1 MSQSK
6 EEQESLYT
14 ELEMPEFDSAI
25 PEHLLKGIT
34 DENKFVMENISMQ
47 TQYIK
52 WLCEAA
58 INTNHQVRKTNGR
71 LMRVEEWKN
80 KLSNGWI
87 TGAAIFTF
95 LGTIS
100 VVIAKIYK
108 ALHDGTP
115 LALL

>member
-1 MSQSK
+1 
-6 EEQESLYT
+6 
-14 ELEMPEFDSAI
+14 
-25 PEHLLKGIT
+25 
-34 DENKFVMENISMQ
+34 
-47 TQYIK
+47 
-52 WLCEAA
+52 
-58 INTNHQVRKTNGR
+58 
-71 LMRVEEWKN
+71 MRVEEWKN